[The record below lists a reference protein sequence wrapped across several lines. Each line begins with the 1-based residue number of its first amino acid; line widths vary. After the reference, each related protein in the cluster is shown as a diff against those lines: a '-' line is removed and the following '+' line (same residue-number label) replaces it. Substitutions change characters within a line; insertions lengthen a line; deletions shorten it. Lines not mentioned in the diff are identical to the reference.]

1 MVKLKHLLGHHFYKK
16 LNNNLK
22 HNFRIIRTNI
32 MRLNKTVKALAI
44 ALPILALSACSSNS
58 ATEEESNVATNAQES
73 SVTTNTN
80 ESEVQ
85 VTAAQ
90 RAAEIEDQQNQE
102 LEKLRAEHIVYF
114 DFDTSAVSSEF
125 SAILDAHAKFLN
137 DTNTN
142 VLVEGHADE
151 RGTPEYNIALGERRA
166 KAVVTYLE
174 NMGVSSSQLSVVSY
188 GEEKPMIKDRSESA
202 LAKNRRAVLVY

>member
-1 MVKLKHLLGHHFYKK
+1 
-16 LNNNLK
+16 
-22 HNFRIIRTNI
+22 

-44 ALPILALSACSSNS
+44 ALPMMALAACSSNS
-58 ATEEESNVATNAQES
+58 ETDEQSQVDTNAQTQTS
-73 SVTTNTN
+73 TTEQDN
-80 ESEVQ
+80 VQ

-90 RAAEIEDQQNQE
+90 RAAEIEEQKRQE
-102 LEKLRAEHIVYF
+102 IERLRSEHIVYF
-114 DFDTSAVSSEF
+114 DFDKSSVSGEF

-137 DTNTN
+137 ENSSVS

-174 NMGVSSSQLSVVSY
+174 NMGVAASQLTVVSY
-188 GEEKPMIKDRSESA
+188 GEEKPMVKDRSESA
-202 LAKNRRAVLVY
+202 FAKNRRAVLVY